1 MHLRRFSFLFAA
13 GLLAAPACSN
23 LTSPS
28 GENPDSLTPVGDT
41 PAATHAQPPPTQ
53 PRPAPERA
61 PNAEA
66 LTVRRI
72 LIAHDRAEGAKPGVK
87 RTLAEARKLAA
98 EVAEKAQAP
107 GADFAQLAKTH
118 SDAPDAERGG
128 LLPPLRGDAEAE
140 LRAAAQQATVGQVS
154 GVVVTRQG
162 LQIFQRLR

>member
-1 MHLRRFSFLFAA
+1 MRVRRCSLLFAA

-28 GENPDSLTPVGDT
+28 GENPDSLTAVGDPPTAT
-41 PAATHAQPPPTQ
+41 PPPPTQ
-53 PRPAPERA
+53 PRPTPERA
-61 PNAEA
+61 AKPDAI
-66 LTVRRI
+66 TVRRI
-72 LIAHDRAEGAKPGVK
+72 LIAHQGAEGAKPDVK

-128 LLPPLRGDAEAE
+128 LLPALRGDSDAE